1 MKKDK
6 KVHVS
11 YLEIFA
17 SKKQQETPKKNIY
30 NIHQALPR
38 TLPIFCKHKLPCLM
52 KIYSR
57 FELKKHTIKP
67 LTKKTRD
74 EKF

>member
-1 MKKDK
+1 MKRDE

-17 SKKQQETPKKNIY
+17 NKKQQETTQKNIY

-38 TLPIFCKHKLPCLM
+38 SLPIFCKHKLPCLM

-57 FELKKHTIKP
+57 FELKKHTINH
-67 LTKKTRD
+67 
-74 EKF
+74 